1 MSKSEQSKGEKIQEK
16 LGYKYKNAWLK
27 MNRKEQDQTFAFC
40 QSYIDFLNSVKTER
54 ESIEWAEH
62 EAIKNG
68 FISLDELVRK
78 NQKLRPGDKI
88 YAINRNKNIIF
99 AVMGKEPIED
109 GINIVGAHIDSPR
122 IDLKPNPLYEDGEL
136 ALLKT
141 HYYGGIKKYQWVT
154 TPLSLHGVIF
164 KSNGDKVTLN
174 IGENDGDPRFCICDL
189 LPHLAQE
196 QMQKKMANGIDGE
209 ALTVLFGSIPYDEE
223 ELKNKIK
230 TNILDLLQQKYDLE
244 EEDFQRAEIEL
255 VPAIKACDVG
265 LDRSMVGG
273 YGQDD
278 KVCAYTAFQAILDA
292 QKVDKTALCIWIDKE
307 EIGSEGNTGIKS
319 PFFENTVAKLCSLSS
334 DHYSDILLKDTLY
347 HSKCLSADV
356 TALFD
361 PNYADVDDKR
371 NTAYLGNGIAIMK
384 YSGARGKAD
393 SSEANAEF
401 VAEVTNLFNKNDV
414 IWQSGELGKVDLGG
428 GGTIAM
434 HLTKYGMDVLDVG
447 PGLLSMHSP
456 FEICSKA
463 DVYMSYKA
471 YKTFYKH

>member
-1 MSKSEQSKGEKIQEK
+1 MDKLEKTQGEKLKDQ
-16 LGYKYKNAWLK
+16 LSYKNKNSWLK
-27 MNRKEQDQTFAFC
+27 MNQTEKDQAFTFC

-54 ESIEWAEH
+54 ESVQWAEQ

-68 FISLDELVRK
+68 FISLDEIVRANRK
-78 NQKLRPGDKI
+78 ICPGNKI
-88 YAINRNKNIIF
+88 YTINRNKNIIL
-99 AVMGKEPIED
+99 AVIGNAPLEE
-109 GINIVGAHIDSPR
+109 GINIIGAHIDSPR

-154 TPLSLHGVIF
+154 TPLALHGVIF
-164 KSNGDKVTLN
+164 KSNGDKVILN
-174 IGENDGDPRFCICDL
+174 IGENDDDPRFCICDL

-209 ALTVLFGSIPYDEE
+209 ALTVLFGSIPYNEE
-223 ELKNKIK
+223 DLKNKIK
-230 TNILDLLQQKYDLE
+230 TNILELLQEKYGLE

-255 VPAIKACDVG
+255 VPAIRACDVG

-278 KVCAYTAFQAILDA
+278 KVCAYTSFQAILGV
-292 QKVDKTALCIWIDKE
+292 QNINKTALCILIDKE
-307 EIGSEGNTGIKS
+307 EVGSEGNTGMKS
-319 PFFENTVAKLCSLSS
+319 PFFENTVAKLCNLTS
-334 DHYSDILLKDTLY
+334 DNYSDILLKDTLN

-371 NTAYLGNGIAIMK
+371 NTAYLGNGVVIMK

-401 VAEVTNLFNKNDV
+401 VAEVTNLLNKNNV
-414 IWQSGELGKVDLGG
+414 TWQSGELGKVDIGG

-463 DVYMSYKA
+463 DVYMA
-471 YKTFYKH
+471 YRAYESFYKN